1 MADGQPISPEA
12 ISTQLEAELLRIHV
26 ESYGKGA
33 REAKVYVHE
42 DSVFC
47 ILDGLELLPNEE
59 FMISAGK
66 GDAVIDIRL
75 RFQQAIETTFRAAV
89 ERATGRSVVSFASIT
104 KLDPNYACEIFRLGD
119 AKKSIMPEAG

>member
-1 MADGQPISPEA
+1 VADGQRISPEA
-12 ISTQLEAELLRIHV
+12 ISEQLEQELLRIHV

-42 DSVFC
+42 DTVFC

-59 FMISAGK
+59 FMINAGR

-89 ERATGRSVVSFASIT
+89 ERATGRSVISFASIT
-104 KLDPNYACEIFRLGD
+104 KLDPNYVCEVFRLGD
-119 AKKSIMPEAG
+119 EKESIMPEVG